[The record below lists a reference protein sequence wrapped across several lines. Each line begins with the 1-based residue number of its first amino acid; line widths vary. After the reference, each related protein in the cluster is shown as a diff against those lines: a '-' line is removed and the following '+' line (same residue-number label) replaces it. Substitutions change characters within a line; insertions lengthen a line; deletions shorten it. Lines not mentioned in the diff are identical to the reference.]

1 MVPTMSKSSD
11 FHSGFVVLIGR
22 PNVGKSTLL
31 NKAAGRKVAIVSN
44 KPQTTRNQIRAV
56 INDDDTQLIL
66 IDTPGFHRPKDG
78 LSKRLNQTVRGSLGQ
93 ADAVL
98 FMLDVA
104 AGIGDGDRKSVV

>member
-1 MVPTMSKSSD
+1 MNMDRVLIVCCCVWISMVLTMSKSSD

-78 LSKRLNQTVRGSLGQ
+78 LSMRLNQTVRSSLGQ

-98 FMLDVA
+98 
-104 AGIGDGDRKSVV
+104 